1 MMKEEEQKLHK
12 KPWKKARRRRGNDWA
27 GKGRPYEQEDG
38 LRQVRKERKGNR
50 VDWQELLME
59 EEYDLDDG

>member
-12 KPWKKARRRRGNDWA
+12 KPWKKARRRRGDDWS
-27 GKGRPYEQEDG
+27 GKNRSHEQEDG
-38 LRQVRKERKGNR
+38 LRQIRKERKGNR
-50 VDWQELLME
+50 IDWQELLME